1 MTQLSKKIRAAT
13 VGLLVSAVI
22 FAAGCSNTAVN
33 QGGEVYYNA
42 KIFTSDDD
50 QPEASALVVKDGK
63 ISFVGSSDDA
73 LKFAR
78 APRPTTWAAV

>member
-13 VGLLVSAVI
+13 VGLLVSAAI

-63 ISFVGSSDDA
+63 LEGFFGTAEEFFDCQSFHE
-73 LKFAR
+73 
-78 APRPTTWAAV
+78 

>member
-13 VGLLVSAVI
+13 VGLLVSAAI

-50 QPEASALVVKDGK
+50 QPKP
-63 ISFVGSSDDA
+63 
-73 LKFAR
+73 AR
-78 APRPTTWAAV
+78 WW